1 MAERITIQKDKKPIY
16 DIVIQDQFAPLA
28 EEMDCLGYKGRKICI
43 VTDSNTVYYA
53 NEIEMLLTPLA
64 SMVAVFTFPAGE
76 ENKNLDV
83 VRQLYTFLIER
94 KFERKDVLV
103 ALGGGVVGDLTGF
116 AAATYLRGID
126 FVQVPTTLLSQAD
139 RRKFERK
146 DVLVA
151 LGGGVVGDLTGF
163 AAATYLRGI
172 DFVQVPTTL
181 LSQADSSIGG
191 KTGVDFDGYKNM
203 VGAFCMPKLVYM
215 NVQTLRTL
223 DRRIYLSGMGEVIK
237 HGLIQNKGFYDWLKK
252 NGEAVKSRSTD
263 ALIHM
268 ALENCHCKGS
278 IVEEDPTEQGV
289 RAILNFGHTLGHAI
303 EKQVNFS
310 MYHGECV
317 AVGMVA
323 AAYISYEKGFLKK
336 EELKDIED
344 TLCMYELPI
353 RVEHIDKYAV
363 LKATKSDKKME
374 NSKIRFILLSSLG
387 TAFINTTM
395 LTSKQ
400 NPVEVSDE
408 DMIRALEYIGCI

>member
-94 KFERKDVLV
+94 KFERKDVL
-103 ALGGGVVGDLTGF
+103 F
-116 AAATYLRGID
+116 
-126 FVQVPTTLLSQAD
+126 
-139 RRKFERK
+139 
-146 DVLVA
+146 A